1 MHPSFESWKL
11 ACDLVQKERLR
22 LDKYLQWYPFSKLS
36 KDDWETIKAKSFY
49 LTYIKDGSFIL
60 VESMRF
66 VTSGYMQKQGV
77 TLRAST
83 LVAPVLFL
91 YLLAFGLEYVLVFDD
106 PRNEG
111 ICLYSGDL
119 KQKWIHYRKSY
130 QAFVESKQFCSEEY
144 EYCIKTDITNFFGSI
159 NVDALL
165 TEMQTRSAGGF
176 SSTDALFIRGLLLYC
191 GKGGFPTIQ
200 NHPTLSFLAT
210 QVYLGSIDVSLRERL
225 SRINGIISFDLVRYV
240 DDLFIFFN
248 LEDES
253 DLITVSHAVVN
264 VYADLLHS
272 QGLALKQEKLK
283 VMTADE
289 VRTSAVTI
297 SAVDF
302 TGSDVDA
309 DFDIEEAAIVEL
321 FSSIA
326 KAIEEGD
333 YSQDILL
340 SSIEEHFSQDTLAIP
355 AIMLFRQCLYKMS
368 SVFQNERIVTAIS
381 RVLSKGNVG
390 FTFNT
395 NDLIL
400 CLLHTR
406 DEALVKQMLNNL
418 FASEREGL
426 WSSLDCIIAL
436 TYLQQRGMKHTDL
449 LALLKRQDPGLG
461 RYCSTYCVCNF
472 SQAAISPAEKGLVKL
487 VEGDIPSKIQYV
499 LYLQNDCT
507 DNSFEKASYFRSFFD
522 RVASYISQK
531 RKGKK
536 KITWLY
542 KESDLKTLFK
552 DIDGSAAILRT
563 AADVRQNNPLIHA
576 SSTIIET
583 PTYKAELD
591 ETVEAL
597 FVLLNDEIVNLYDS
611 REQDE

>member
-1 MHPSFESWKL
+1 MHPSFESWQL
-11 ACDLVQKERLR
+11 ACDLVQRERSR

-36 KDDWETIKAKSFY
+36 KNDWETIKANGFY
-49 LTYIKDGSFIL
+49 STYIADGSFIL

-66 VTSGYMQKQGV
+66 ITKGYMQKQGV

-83 LVAPVLFL
+83 LVAPILFL
-91 YLLAFGLEYVLVFDD
+91 YLLAFGLEYVQVFND
-106 PRNEG
+106 PRNKG

-130 QAFVESKQFCSEEY
+130 QAFVETKQYCSEEY
-144 EYCIKTDITNFFGSI
+144 EHCIKTDITNFFGSI

-165 TEMQTRSAGGF
+165 TEMQTRSDGHF
-176 SSTDALFIRGLLLYC
+176 SSTDTLFIRGLLLYC

-210 QVYLGSIDVSLRERL
+210 QVYLSSIDVSLHERL
-225 SRINGIISFDLVRYV
+225 SQINGIASFELVRYV

-248 LEDES
+248 LDDES
-253 DLITVSHAVVN
+253 DLITVSHAIVN
-264 VYADLLHS
+264 VYADLLHN

-283 VMTADE
+283 VMTPDE
-289 VRTSAVTI
+289 VRTSSVTI

-302 TGSDVDA
+302 TGSEIDA
-309 DFDIEEAAIVEL
+309 DFSIEDTAIVGL

-326 KAIEEGD
+326 KAIDEGE
-333 YSQDILL
+333 YSQDLLL
-340 SSIEEHFSQDTLAIP
+340 SSIEEHFSQEVLAIP
-355 AIMLFRQCLYKMS
+355 AIMLFRQCLYKMPNI
-368 SVFQNERIVTAIS
+368 FQNDRIVTAIS
-381 RVLSKGNVG
+381 QVLSRDNVG
-390 FTFNT
+390 FTYNT
-395 NDLIL
+395 NELIL

-418 FASEREGL
+418 FTSEREGL

-436 TYLQQRGMKHTDL
+436 TYLQQRGMKHKDL
-449 LALLKRQDPGLG
+449 LALLNRQDSGLG
-461 RYCSTYCVCNF
+461 QYCSSYCVCNF
-472 SQAAISPAEKGLVKL
+472 SKACVTPAESRLVKL
-487 VEGDIPSKIQYV
+487 IGGDIPSKIQYV
-499 LYLQNDCT
+499 SYLQNNST

-522 RVASYISQK
+522 RVASYIFQK
-531 RKGKK
+531 KKNRK

-542 KESDLKTLFK
+542 KEPVLKTLFE
-552 DIDGSAAILRT
+552 DIDGSDAILRT

-576 SSTIIET
+576 SSKIIDT
-583 PTYKAELD
+583 PTYKIELD

-597 FVLLNDEIVNLYDS
+597 RVLLDDEITNLFDTS
-611 REQDE
+611 EQVE